1 MKEANSKDYV
11 EKIEELKNCNLGQFY
26 KKIKEVGSRLGE
38 SNNSTFTL
46 PDHIDLDINIAA
58 EKIAKHFS
66 TISQEFPPID
76 AESLPQRVK
85 KKIFHSNV
93 TKGAPTIEE
102 HEVYEKFEKRKLKN
116 STVPGDIPKKL

>member
-1 MKEANSKDYV
+1 MRATH
-11 EKIEELKNCNLGQFY
+11 
-26 KKIKEVGSRLGE
+26 
-38 SNNSTFTL
+38 STFTL
-46 PDHIDLDINIAA
+46 PDHNDLDINIAA
-58 EKIAKHFS
+58 DKIAKHFS

-102 HEVYEKFEKRKLKN
+102 HEVYEKFKKRKLKN
-116 STVPGDIPKKL
+116 FTVYGDIPKKNSFLNSLSQPPSYLTASPNQEPIQDSGKQSM